1 MPSVLRSIFQGESF
15 HNVYV
20 YLLYFKYFI
29 ILFIN
34 YISINFFFFK
44 KRLQRKKERKGIPGG
59 VQWLGLYA
67 STAGGTGS
75 ISG

>member
-34 YISINFFFFK
+34 YISINFFFFL

-59 VQWLGLYA
+59 
-67 STAGGTGS
+67 GS
-75 ISG
+75 SG